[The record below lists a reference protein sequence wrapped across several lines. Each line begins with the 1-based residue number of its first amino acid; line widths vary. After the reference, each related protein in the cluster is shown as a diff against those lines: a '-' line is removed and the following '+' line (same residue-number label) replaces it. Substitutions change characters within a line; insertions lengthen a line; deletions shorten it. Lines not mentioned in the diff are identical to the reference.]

1 MQENRRVG
9 LIGAM
14 DEEIAL
20 LLEKMDQAVTQKVYQ
35 TTYYT
40 GTLNG
45 TPVVV
50 SKSGVGKV
58 NGAICTQV
66 LIERFHVESII
77 FTGVAGALHPD
88 LDIGDLV
95 ISTECQQHDLDA
107 SALGFPKGT
116 IPFQETSV
124 FPADPKLIEWAARA
138 GEKLEGVQVRLGKV
152 LSGDQFISDSGKVTE
167 LREQLGGDC
176 VEMEG
181 AAVAHVCHLSGTP
194 FVVIRSMSDRADHS
208 ADVNFT
214 EFTKLAAER
223 SSVLV
228 CEILEQR
235 KREKERS

>member
-1 MQENRRVG
+1 MQENGRIG

-14 DEEIAL
+14 DEEIAS
-20 LLEKMDQAVTQKVYQ
+20 LLEKMDQVETQKVYH

-40 GTLNG
+40 GIIKD

-50 SKSGVGKV
+50 CKSGVGKV
-58 NGAICTQV
+58 NGAICTQI
-66 LIERFHVESII
+66 LIDRFHVEAVI

-124 FPADPKLIEWAARA
+124 FPADPQLIRWAVKA
-138 GEKLEGVQVRLGKV
+138 GETLEGVRVRLGKV
-152 LSGDQFISDSGKVTE
+152 LSGDQFISDINKGAE
-167 LREQLGGDC
+167 LREQLNGDC

-181 AAVAHVCHLSGTP
+181 AAVAHVCHLSGIP
-194 FVVIRSMSDRADHS
+194 YVVIRSMSDRADHS
-208 ADVNFT
+208 ADVNFA

-223 SSVLV
+223 SSALV
-228 CEILEQR
+228 TKILEQR
-235 KREKERS
+235 TQEKERR